1 VLVLGRTFGT
11 PREMGAAGVMGLVSN
26 RELLLLMV
34 LVLGMLLL
42 LLLMVLVAASASPSV
57 VAASASLASSA
68 SPPILG
74 PSLKEENEASVSHA
88 KNTCDCDS
96 HA

>member
-1 VLVLGRTFGT
+1 
-11 PREMGAAGVMGLVSN
+11 MGAAGVMGLVSN

-34 LVLGMLLL
+34 LVLG
-42 LLLMVLVAASASPSV
+42 AASASPSV